1 MERFWTT
8 FFYIVVMAAV
18 LVAAYLTTRFLA
30 QKSRRMSS
38 RHIRMH
44 DSMMIGRDKHIAVI
58 EVAGKTLLIGITNQS
73 INVLADIDANALK
86 NARKKRARRSRR
98 ALPPGLP
105 DFCRNE
111 GRAQNLSAARTRMKK
126 PAGKARRGRRFL
138 RQMDEAIKKEKP
150 RGRTG
155 RGGRM
160 KKPSLSSWPWR

>member
-86 NARKKRARRSRR
+86 NAPEETGAPKPKGFAART
-98 ALPPGLP
+98 AGFFAGMKDAPK
-105 DFCRNE
+105 
-111 GRAQNLSAARTRMKK
+111 NLSAARTRMKK
-126 PAGKARRGRRFL
+126 TRREKPAEDGDFL
-138 RQMDEAIKKEKP
+138 RQMDEAIKKRKSLADEP
-150 RGRTG
+150 
-155 RGGRM
+155 GGEEE
-160 KKPSLSSWPWR
+160 